1 MKSQRSLYKTQLQ
14 NYEESFFSEEESSVR
29 MSEPD
34 TSSCVRVKDFKKI
47 RILGRG
53 KYGEVWEVRKK
64 QTKVRYA
71 MKIVYIEDSENYT
84 QMQDLQAEC
93 NVFSVVDSPFLVKA
107 VYSFPEGNHHYFVME
122 YMPNGDFSDLLQ
134 RESRL
139 YEDESKLYLAEVVL
153 AIEALHKYGIIH
165 RDIKPQ
171 NIVIDNQGHVKI
183 TDYGLSEAGLV
194 KRKQDEQ
201 KNKALSKFILKEMK
215 KKDKQEIEDSER
227 IVGSPYYMAPEV
239 LSGSGSTSM
248 SDWWSFGILVY
259 HTLLGVPPFTGNNLD
274 EIKEKVF
281 KSQPWPACVKFGEGE
296 DTISYEAKDLIDHLL
311 KLDPKRRMG
320 TDIEDIKQHPFFEG
334 IDWDNLR
341 K

>member
-1 MKSQRSLYKTQLQ
+1 
-14 NYEESFFSEEESSVR
+14 
-29 MSEPD
+29 
-34 TSSCVRVKDFKKI
+34 
-47 RILGRG
+47 
-53 KYGEVWEVRKK
+53 
-64 QTKVRYA
+64 